1 MIRRQFLRVIGLAGM
16 SSLPLVTR
24 AASNEKQI
32 IKYRIKGFTCVTCAV
47 GLDTMLERT
56 SGVVWSRSSYA
67 ESNATI
73 CFQPDLI
80 TEQALRASIREMGF
94 SAEKQS

>member
-1 MIRRQFLRVIGLAGM
+1 
-16 SSLPLVTR
+16 
-24 AASNEKQI
+24 
-32 IKYRIKGFTCVTCAV
+32 
-47 GLDTMLERT
+47 MLERT